1 MTQLS
6 LDQMREVAKAN
17 GFYYGIA
24 PFDDALTELRAAASA
39 FLTDVQSGADATR
52 VSESGAALERLLRG
66 ETANG

>member
-1 MTQLS
+1 MPDTKLEFW
-6 LDQMREVAKAN
+6 RNAAKVATKRA
-17 GFYYGIA
+17 A
-24 PFDDALTELRAAASA
+24 ALQEAASA